1 MLRPIVALAVVS
13 LLAIS
18 HPASAAEPGQTPR
31 PAPSQPSASSPPLSS
46 PTPGSANDRITAA
59 IIVKELKALGY
70 SSTVDTD
77 DSGDPRVN
85 MTIDGYNWS
94 IYFYECT
101 PGARDDRPCVSYQFY
116 SGYTLSS
123 AVAPDVIN
131 KWNTQQ
137 RYAKAYS
144 YVQRNGSQSARI
156 EIDVRSAGTGADPG
170 RTFRIYFNIM
180 KDKAALFR
188 KAVGV
193 L

>member
-1 MLRPIVALAVVS
+1 MFRLTPIVAVAVVS
-13 LLAIS
+13 GLAMAQ
-18 HPASAAEPGQTPR
+18 PATAAEPGQTPT
-31 PAPSQPSASSPPLSS
+31 PSPSTPPSSS
-46 PTPGSANDRITAA
+46 PTTGSDRITAA
-59 IIVKELKALGY
+59 VIVKELEALGY
-70 SSTVDTD
+70 SSTVDID

-85 MTIDGYNWS
+85 ATIDGYDWS
-94 IYFYECT
+94 IYFYECAS
-101 PGARDDRPCVSYQFY
+101 GARDDRQCVSYQFY

-137 RYAKAYS
+137 RYAKAYT
-144 YVQRNGSQSARI
+144 YVQRNGSHSARI

-188 KAVGV
+188 KTVGV
-193 L
+193 R